1 MGRASRRGKRPKTPA
16 RPNPAGPNA
25 LAPTAADV
33 PLIRARM
40 LEWAGDRTRYG
51 ALAWLRALTNAARTA
66 LPGFHAAP
74 AHDEQMV
81 ARWAK
86 TLAGAELFYVAEALS
101 TLTRHAAESLTG
113 YHLHPEDLPADSG
126 FLVFADPL
134 RDTGAPDPDG
144 LPINLITWAPMA
156 GSIVID
162 FWTPTSYQD
171 PSPQRAVGFPI
182 PGIARILHENRNKI
196 PGHLRPPHILP
207 THGFMYQRAIAL
219 PFGAPVDVDHVGER
233 LRREHTCQSPDICAL
248 CAGASWDRDTARLQ
262 RLIVATWLL
271 MGQTITVQTPIRRA
285 PTGAAPARRAPAQ
298 DPAVRY
304 VELRAAKTPPREPDS
319 GHEHGKRLYVH
330 SWVVRGHWRRQWFP
344 SRGEHRPLW
353 IHAHLAGPDGA
364 PLIGGERVNVLRR

>member
-74 AHDEQMV
+74 AHDEETV
-81 ARWAK
+81 ARWTR

-113 YHLHPEDLPADSG
+113 YHLHPEDLPADTG
-126 FLVFADPL
+126 LLVFADPL

-144 LPINLITWAPMA
+144 LPINLITWTPMA
-156 GSIVID
+156 GSIVIE
-162 FWTPTSYQD
+162 FWTPTWYQD

-219 PFGAPVDVDHVGER
+219 PFGGPVDVDHVGER

-262 RLIVATWLL
+262 RLIVPAWLL
-271 MGQTITVQTPIRRA
+271 MGQTITVETPIRRA
-285 PTGAAPARRAPAQ
+285 PPGAEQA
-298 DPAVRY
+298 AVRY
-304 VELRAAKTPPREPDS
+304 VELRAAKSPPREPDA
-319 GHEHGKRLYVH
+319 GHESGKRLYVH

-344 SRGEHRPLW
+344 SRGEHRPIW